1 MTSDETGKR
10 QPKSARGRASTLHVD
25 VGEDLKSEIAMAAAQ
40 AGQRPSDWVRLTLS
54 AAVSSGRA
62 GSLNS
67 RVEPPAQRDRS
78 RIASRLCAAVPSER
92 PEIHLLT
99 LQPRDI
105 ELLDVLAKAGGFRSR
120 PAALRFALKV
130 LCTDASAASAFK
142 ELRRAIPALV
152 DSNIALQSCARLAA
166 GLDQLQG
173 VGKGGSGFDPELRRL
188 IRENL
193 ELASRAIGAL
203 RPLLAGQR

>member
-25 VGEDLKSEIAMAAAQ
+25 VGEDLKSEIAMAAAH
-40 AGQRPSDWVRLTLS
+40 AGLRPSDWVRLALS
-54 AAVSSGRA
+54 AAVSGCA
-62 GSLNS
+62 GSPDSHL
-67 RVEPPAQRDRS
+67 EPPTRPDRS
-78 RIASRLCAAVPSER
+78 PGLPRSGVAAPRER

-99 LQPRDI
+99 LQPKDI

-130 LCTDASAASAFK
+130 LCTDAGAAAAFR
-142 ELRRAIPALV
+142 ELPRAIQALV
-152 DSNIALQSCARLAA
+152 DSNVALQSCARLAA

-173 VGKGGSGFDPELRRL
+173 MGKGGSGFDPELRRL

-203 RPLLAGQR
+203 QPLLAGRR